1 MNIDEMN
8 KDQLLIFLADLA
20 LRQGSVTG
28 EVKFGTDIDEL
39 DDFLQRMRDRNES
52 FGGLIYSVKRLT
64 GRALTA

>member
-39 DDFLQRMRDRNES
+39 DAFLSTKRIR
-52 FGGLIYSVKRLT
+52 LILLFWSLSHTCTK
-64 GRALTA
+64 